1 MAHGEFAHE
10 RKSLTPHQKKQKLDV
25 IEEDVEKESL
35 NETLERDGEKL
46 RHSEPKP
53 SLSAKKGSLIGKRH
67 KSSVISYRPQN
78 SCYSS
83 FSVRKTNV
91 PLSIKLAEEEG

>member
-1 MAHGEFAHE
+1 MHE
-10 RKSLTPHQKKQKLDV
+10 RKSLTPHQKKKKLDV

-35 NETLERDGEKL
+35 NETLERDGEKK
-46 RHSEPKP
+46 RNSEPKP
-53 SLSAKKGSLIGKRH
+53 SLSAKKGGLSRGKRH
-67 KSSVISYRPQN
+67 NSSVISYRPQN

-91 PLSIKLAEEEG
+91 PLSIKLDEESSHE